1 MIKKI
6 LIITLE
12 FPPQIGGIATLVSSF
27 ASSLDPA
34 KVIVLT
40 DKFQDAER
48 FDSVQN
54 YKIIRRP
61 LLFPA
66 FIWPRWLRLVWYVW
80 RLVKKE
86 KIEKIIVHHT
96 LPSGYAALLMKWFCR
111 IPFFVFCH
119 GTDVTVG
126 TKTQWKSRLF
136 SFVATR
142 ASLIVFSSLSLEDR
156 FLSAFPNLKTPRLIL
171 YPSPNK
177 IFLSETST
185 DQILKIKNNY
195 GLLGKKVLLTVTRI
209 VPGKGVLTLAKLL
222 PYLLKNIPNLV
233 WVVVGTGKELPRVEK
248 EIQTLRL
255 QNVVRFVGD
264 VPQTELP
271 LFYHAADVMGVL
283 THRFGQHEEGF
294 GLVFLEAA
302 SCGIPVVAG
311 QSGGVG
317 EAVENG
323 TTGLVVDTNNENEMR
338 EARARLD
345 ESKTQ
350 LLAYQKHNNIWIIK
364 SYLQIKMKLL
374 HLEKINIK
382 KVLINLLF
390 VVLILKI
397 V

>member
-40 DKFQDAER
+40 DKFQDADR

-66 FIWPRWLRLVWYVW
+66 FIWPRWLRLVWHVW
-80 RLVKKE
+80 RLVKRE

-96 LPSGYAALLMKWFCR
+96 LPSGYAALLLKWFCH

-126 TKTQWKSRLF
+126 TKTRWKSRLF

-177 IFLSETST
+177 IFLSEPAT

-248 EIQTLRL
+248 EIETLRL
-255 QNVVRFVGD
+255 QNIVRFVGD

-271 LFYHAADVMGVL
+271 LFYHASDVMAVL

-338 EARARLD
+338 EA
-345 ESKTQ
+345 
-350 LLAYQKHNNIWIIK
+350 LLAVLSNPDYAK
-364 SYLQIKMKLL
+364 KLGTAAKL
-374 HLEKINIK
+374 RVNSEFLWTHQVEKLRPWLEA
-382 KVLINLLF
+382 
-390 VVLILKI
+390 
-397 V
+397 